1 MLLSEFETLTDI
13 HPDAILYSVI
23 EREYNDGDWQSHAQ
37 FCNAYKFDEDGL
49 ATKCQRLANE
59 EIWRK
64 DEEYRTAQT
73 KSSERIVAL
82 HTECEHFKSEYRN
95 AHDINAEL
103 MRREDELER
112 ELETQRKV
120 MQELRGDKV
129 RADMFRVLE
138 QYVRDDVDMDTI
150 GCAVVAYV
158 DLLDSKVL
166 QTVLE

>member
-13 HPDAILYSVI
+13 HPDAILYGVI

-49 ATKCQRLANE
+49 ATKCQRIAND

-82 HTECEHFKSEYRN
+82 HNECEHFKSEYRN

-103 MRREDELER
+103 MQRVEELEH
-112 ELETQRKV
+112 EIATQREV
-120 MQELRGDKV
+120 MQELRGDKT

-138 QYVRDDVDMDTI
+138 EYVHDDVDVIDI
-150 GCAVVAYV
+150 GKAVVSYH
-158 DLLDSKVL
+158 DLLVWGACHGDD
-166 QTVLE
+166 

>member
-1 MLLSEFETLTDI
+1 MLSKPVPPNTSGVLTDKERKLTETI
-13 HPDAILYSVI
+13 QKQNARITELY
-23 EREYNDGDWQSHAQ
+23 N
-37 FCNAYKFDEDGL
+37 
-49 ATKCQRLANE
+49 
-59 EIWRK
+59 
-64 DEEYRTAQT
+64 
-73 KSSERIVAL
+73 
-82 HTECEHFKSEYRN
+82 ECEHYKAEYQN

-103 MRREDELER
+103 MQRVEELEH
-112 ELETQRKV
+112 EIATQREV

-129 RADMFRVLE
+129 RADMFCVLE

>member
-13 HPDAILYSVI
+13 HPDAILYGVI

-49 ATKCQRLANE
+49 ATKCQRIAND

-73 KSSERIVAL
+73 KRSERIVAL
-82 HTECEHFKSEYRN
+82 RNECEHFKSEYRN

-103 MRREDELER
+103 MQRVEELEHEIATRRE
-112 ELETQRKV
+112 V

-138 QYVRDDVDMDTI
+138 EYVRDDVDVHDI
-150 GCAVVAYV
+150 GRAVIAYV
-158 DLLDSKVL
+158 DLLDW
-166 QTVLE
+166 EECHGDD